1 MFHLSFRLRN
11 VSRTRNL
18 FHFCN
23 IFSMNVFLGLLAL
36 LSYLLGEIV
45 FFLEL
50 EAKKDCYFC
59 YSLYFFCGY
68 WFLGGLPI

>member
-23 IFSMNVFLGLLAL
+23 IFFMNVFLGLLAL
-36 LSYLLGEIV
+36 LSCLLGEIV

-50 EAKKDCYFC
+50 EA
-59 YSLYFFCGY
+59 
-68 WFLGGLPI
+68 